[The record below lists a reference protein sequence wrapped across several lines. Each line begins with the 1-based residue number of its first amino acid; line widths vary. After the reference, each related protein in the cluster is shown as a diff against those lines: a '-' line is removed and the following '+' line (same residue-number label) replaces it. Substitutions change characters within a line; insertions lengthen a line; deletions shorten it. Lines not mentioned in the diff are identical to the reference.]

1 MKSSIALSLA
11 LLMTLVMFPASAQES
26 SKNNTVITVHFFW
39 SEGCPHCRKEKTFL
53 KALENKYEWLAVN
66 YLEVSEGD
74 NAKLFYEMAS
84 DCGEIVRGVPGTF
97 ICGNLIAG
105 YRDDSTTGREIEEK
119 VLSCYNRTLESVETC
134 EEQPNGP
141 VEFELPIFGTVSAAA
156 MSLPVLTVIIGFLDG
171 FNPCAFFVLFFLL
184 SLLIHA
190 KSRAKMLLIGGI
202 FVFFSGL
209 IYFLFM
215 AAWLNLFLMMENIDY
230 ITTIA
235 GLVALAIAAINIKDF
250 FWFKK
255 GISLTIPD
263 TAKPKLFTRM
273 RELMKSS
280 SFGSLVVSTVV
291 LAIAANTYELL
302 CTAGFPMVYTRL
314 LTLRNLSN
322 IEYYMYLAFYNIVY
336 VIPLFAI
343 VLLFTATLGARQL
356 TEKEGR
362 ALKLLAGVMML
373 CLGLVLVFSPAALS
387 NLETA
392 AGILVAAIAITALTL
407 FLDSARKEKWHRK

>member
-1 MKSSIALSLA
+1 
-11 LLMTLVMFPASAQES
+11 
-26 SKNNTVITVHFFW
+26 
-39 SEGCPHCRKEKTFL
+39 
-53 KALENKYEWLAVN
+53 
-66 YLEVSEGD
+66 
-74 NAKLFYEMAS
+74 
-84 DCGEIVRGVPGTF
+84 
-97 ICGNLIAG
+97 
-105 YRDDSTTGREIEEK
+105 
-119 VLSCYNRTLESVETC
+119 
-134 EEQPNGP
+134 
-141 VEFELPIFGTVSAAA
+141 
-156 MSLPVLTVIIGFLDG
+156 
-171 FNPCAFFVLFFLL
+171 
-184 SLLIHA
+184 
-190 KSRAKMLLIGGI
+190 
-202 FVFFSGL
+202 
-209 IYFLFM
+209 
-215 AAWLNLFLMMENIDY
+215 
-230 ITTIA
+230 
-235 GLVALAIAAINIKDF
+235 LVA
-250 FWFKK
+250 
-255 GISLTIPD
+255 G
-263 TAKPKLFTRM
+263 
-273 RELMKSS
+273 
-280 SFGSLVVSTVV
+280 TVV

>member
-1 MKSSIALSLA
+1 
-11 LLMTLVMFPASAQES
+11 
-26 SKNNTVITVHFFW
+26 
-39 SEGCPHCRKEKTFL
+39 
-53 KALENKYEWLAVN
+53 
-66 YLEVSEGD
+66 
-74 NAKLFYEMAS
+74 
-84 DCGEIVRGVPGTF
+84 
-97 ICGNLIAG
+97 
-105 YRDDSTTGREIEEK
+105 
-119 VLSCYNRTLESVETC
+119 
-134 EEQPNGP
+134 
-141 VEFELPIFGTVSAAA
+141 
-156 MSLPVLTVIIGFLDG
+156 
-171 FNPCAFFVLFFLL
+171 
-184 SLLIHA
+184 
-190 KSRAKMLLIGGI
+190 MLLIGGI